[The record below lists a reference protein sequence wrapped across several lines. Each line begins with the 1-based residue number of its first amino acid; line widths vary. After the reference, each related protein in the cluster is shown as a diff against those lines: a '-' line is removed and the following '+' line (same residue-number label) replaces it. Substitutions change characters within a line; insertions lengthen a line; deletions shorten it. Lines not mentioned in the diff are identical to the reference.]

1 MKYEHTKIEEQ
12 KTHTNKQTKEK
23 NKEDFFKFKRLVKVV
38 IDALTTTRHAYKQ
51 EGKYKLA

>member
-23 NKEDFFKFKRLVKVV
+23 NKEDFFKFKRLVKLV